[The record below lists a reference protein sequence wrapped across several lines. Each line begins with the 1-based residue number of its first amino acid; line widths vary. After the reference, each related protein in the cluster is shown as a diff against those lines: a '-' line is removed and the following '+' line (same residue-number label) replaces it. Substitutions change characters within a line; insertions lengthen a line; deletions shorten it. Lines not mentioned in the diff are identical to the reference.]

1 MKASELYKELIKGI
15 SSLLKEQCFSRKGNC
30 FYLRQGNNWGLID
43 FQKSRK
49 SSADEVL
56 FTINIGICSGALLEF
71 FSPELIEKKPSI
83 EVCQWRERLGFLLPR
98 RQDKWWSVR
107 EAAIDSLLDELAGY
121 LLKIAI
127 PEIKAHVNDKQLCDE
142 WLSGK
147 SPGLTDI
154 QRLMNLS
161 VLLKTTGS
169 ENSLGGILKE
179 LEDKSIGKPTAFMVK
194 QHLQN
199 LEQVRSNNGVQ

>member
-1 MKASELYKELIKGI
+1 MRVSELYKELIKEI
-15 SSLLKEQCFSRKGNC
+15 SSLLKEKHFSRKGNC

-49 SSADEVL
+49 SSSDEVI
-56 FTINIGICSGALLEF
+56 FTINVGICSGALLEF
-71 FSPELIEKKPSI
+71 FSPELLEKKPSI
-83 EVCQWRERLGFLLPR
+83 EVCQWRERLGFLLPD
-98 RQDKWWSVR
+98 RQDRWWTVR
-107 EAAIDSLLDELAGY
+107 EGPIDSLMAELTSY

-127 PEIKAHVNDKQLCDE
+127 PEIKAHLDDKQLCNE

-169 ENSLGGILKE
+169 ENSLGVILKE
-179 LEDKSIGKPTAFMVK
+179 LEDKSAGKPTAFMVK

-199 LEQVRSNNGVQ
+199 LQQASLNND